1 MLHCVFRA
9 GGPPAPRGSTACLS
23 RAERVR
29 LAGLRIEKR
38 RLDWL
43 RGRRA
48 AKEVAAAAL
57 RERWGEAPGLPS
69 LQVDA
74 MPSGAPFLRLALEAP
89 AFHWFAPGAPLPLSL
104 SISHSAGA
112 VFCVASWDGAG
123 LGADVERIES
133 RAASFVGDFFTAEE
147 AADCERAPAVR
158 DRMIAAV
165 WCAKEAV
172 LKALRLGLTVDT
184 REVVC
189 RLKDGGPPGP
199 LGPGWRP
206 FHVTR
211 APLLEPATLAG
222 WWREQSGFALAV
234 AVLTAE
240 PSAA

>member
-9 GGPPAPRGSTACLS
+9 GAPPAPRGASACLS
-23 RAERVR
+23 RAEQVR

-48 AKEVAAAAL
+48 AKEAAAAAL
-57 RERWGEAPGLPS
+57 REHCGEAPGLAS

-74 MPSGAPFLRLALEAP
+74 LPSGAPFLRLAPEAP
-89 AFHWFAPGAPLPLSL
+89 SFHWFAPGAPLPLSL

-112 VFCVASWDGAG
+112 VFCVATWDDVG
-123 LGADVERIES
+123 LGADVERIEAHT
-133 RAASFVGDFFTAEE
+133 AAFVGDFFTGEE
-147 AADCERAPAVR
+147 AADCERAAAR

-199 LGPGWRP
+199 LGAGWRP

-222 WWREQSGFALAV
+222 WWREQAGFALAV
-234 AVLTAE
+234 AVLTAD